1 MGGYLEPHI
10 RENAMTVSRHAS
22 LTAIGCQLHADH
34 LAILT
39 KPLPRKLKKLVAQL
53 AALESNKRGS
63 PERSLE
69 VAIGYRA
76 AGTIARWYRGQT

>member
-1 MGGYLEPHI
+1 MDGYLEPHI
-10 RENAMTVSRHAS
+10 RENAMTVTIHAS
-22 LTAIGCQLHADH
+22 LIAIGRRLHAEYLPT
-34 LAILT
+34 LA
-39 KPLPRKLKKLVAQL
+39 KPLPRKLKTLVAQL